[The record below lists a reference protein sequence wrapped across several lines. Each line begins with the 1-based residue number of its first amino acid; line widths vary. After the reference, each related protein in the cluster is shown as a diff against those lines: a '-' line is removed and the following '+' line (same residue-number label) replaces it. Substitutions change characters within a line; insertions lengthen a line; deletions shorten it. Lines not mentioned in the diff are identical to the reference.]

1 MSTQK
6 KEKYPELAAAYQDV
20 RRYFMYA
27 GFFSALVNLLMLVPI
42 IYMMQI
48 FDRVVSSGSYSTLT
62 MLTLLMAFLT
72 FAMGG
77 FEWVR
82 SMILI
87 SASNRIEKNL
97 RQRVSDATFKRAL
110 LTGGS
115 VSNMQPIND
124 LSSLR
129 QFLTG
134 NGLFAFFDAPW
145 FPIYVFIM
153 FLFHPLFGVGAIFA
167 CTVMIALAY
176 VTERTTSKKL
186 QDANTQSTHL
196 NNQISNSLKNS
207 EVISAMGM
215 TEDLRHRQEARFDQV
230 LSLQTEASRSAGI
243 LQSLSKTFR
252 LVMQSLMLGLGA
264 LLAIS
269 NEISPGMMIG
279 GSLLLGRAL
288 APIDMLVGTWKGFVL
303 ARGQYDRLGLL
314 LNQIPKD
321 AETMTLPEPTGKLSV
336 EQLMVVP
343 PGSKNIVV
351 RGVSLELVPG
361 EALGIVGPSASGK
374 SCLARALLGIW
385 PAYSGKVRLDGADI
399 AAWNRTELGPF
410 VGYLPQDIELFDGS
424 ISNNIARFGDIDPEK
439 VVEAAKTAGVHDL
452 ILRLPQGYDTLIG
465 GSGGILSGG
474 QRQRIGLA
482 RAIYGM
488 PKYLVLDEPN
498 SNLDDQGERELVEA
512 IRRIKAGGA
521 TVIVITHRTMV
532 LQCVDKILVMRDGA
546 AHSFGPRD
554 QVLRLLRIHKR
565 RSRRFARLKLKV
577 TRDATQ
583 LHLCT
588 KTG

>member
-6 KEKYPELAAAYQDV
+6 TAKYPELAEAFTDV
-20 RRYFMYA
+20 KRYFIYA
-27 GFFSALVNLLMLVPI
+27 GLFSAAVNLLMLVPV
-42 IYMMQI
+42 IYMLQVY
-48 FDRVVSSGSYSTLT
+48 DRVVSSGSYSTLA
-62 MLTLLMAFLT
+62 MLTLLMVALT
-72 FAMGG
+72 AALGG

-87 SASNRIEKNL
+87 AASNRIEKNL
-97 RQRVSDATFKRAL
+97 RRRVSDATFKRAL

-115 VSNMQPIND
+115 VSNSQPLSD

-145 FPIYVFIM
+145 FPIYVFVM
-153 FLFHPLFGVGAIFA
+153 FMFHPMFGYAAIFA
-167 CTVMIALAY
+167 GIVMIALAY
-176 VTERTTSKKL
+176 TTEKVTSKKL
-186 QDANTQSTHL
+186 QDANSKSNWI
-196 NNQISNSLKNS
+196 NNQVNGTLKNS
-207 EVISAMGM
+207 EVIAAMGM
-215 TEDLRHRQEARFDQV
+215 ADDLRHRQETRFDEV
-230 LSLQTEASRSAGI
+230 LTLQTEASRSAGL

-252 LVMQSLMLGLGA
+252 MVMQSLLLGLGA
-264 LLAIS
+264 LLALRQ
-269 NEISPGMMIG
+269 EISPGMMIA

-288 APIDMLVGTWKGFVL
+288 APIDMLVGTWKGFTL
-303 ARGQYDRLGLL
+303 ARGQYDRLGQLL
-314 LNQIPKD
+314 VQIPKD
-321 AETMTLPEPTGKLSV
+321 ADTMSLPAPTGKLSA
-336 EQLMVVP
+336 EQVMVVP

-351 RGVSLELVPG
+351 RGVNMELNAG

-385 PAYSGKVRLDGADI
+385 PTYSGKVRLDGADI
-399 AAWNRTELGPF
+399 FAWNRAELGPY

-424 ISNNIARFGDIDPEK
+424 ISENICRFGDVDPDK
-439 VVEAAKTAGVHDL
+439 VVEAAKTAGVHEL
-452 ILRLPQGYDTLIG
+452 ILHLPQGYDTIIG

-482 RAIYGM
+482 RAIYGS

-512 IRRIKAGGA
+512 IRRIKSEGA
-521 TVIVITHRTMV
+521 TVIIITHRTMV

-546 AHSFGPRD
+546 ASHFGPRD
-554 QVLRLLRIHKR
+554 QVLAALAAPQDKKPALRP
-565 RSRRFARLKLKV
+565 A
-577 TRDATQ
+577 
-583 LHLCT
+583 
-588 KTG
+588 

>member
-27 GFFSALVNLLMLVPI
+27 GFFSALVNLLMLVPV

-243 LQSLSKTFR
+243 LQSLSKTSR

-288 APIDMLVGTWKGFVL
+288 APIDMLVGAWKGFVL

-554 QVLRLLRIHKR
+554 QVLAALANPQEKKPALRP
-565 RSRRFARLKLKV
+565 A
-577 TRDATQ
+577 
-583 LHLCT
+583 
-588 KTG
+588 

>member
-1 MSTQK
+1 MSTQTPT
-6 KEKYPELAAAYQDV
+6 KYPELMAAFQDV
-20 RRYFMYA
+20 KHYFIYA
-27 GFFSALVNLLMLVPI
+27 GLFSAAVNLLMLVPV
-42 IYMMQI
+42 IYMLQVY
-48 FDRVVSSGSYSTLT
+48 DRVVSSGSYSTLA
-62 MLTLLMAFLT
+62 MLTLLMVALT
-72 FAMGG
+72 AALGG

-97 RQRVSDATFKRAL
+97 RHRVSDATFKRAL
-110 LTGGS
+110 LTGGA
-115 VSNMQPIND
+115 VSNSQPLSD

-153 FLFHPLFGVGAIFA
+153 FMFHPAFGYAAIFA
-167 CTVMIALAY
+167 GIVMVALAY
-176 VTERTTSKKL
+176 TTEKVTSKKL
-186 QDANTQSTHL
+186 QDANTKSNWI
-196 NNQISNSLKNS
+196 NNQVNGTLKNS
-207 EVISAMGM
+207 EVIAAMGM
-215 TEDLRHRQEARFDQV
+215 ADDLRHRQEARFDEV
-230 LSLQTEASRSAGI
+230 LTLQTDASRSAGI

-252 LVMQSLMLGLGA
+252 MVMQSLLLGLGA
-264 LLAIS
+264 LLALQQ
-269 NEISPGMMIG
+269 EISPGMMIA

-288 APIDMLVGTWKGFVL
+288 APIDMLVGTWKGFTL
-303 ARGQYDRLGLL
+303 ARGQYDRLGML
-314 LNQIPKD
+314 LNQIPKT
-321 AETMTLPEPTGKLSV
+321 AETMSLPEPTGKLSV
-336 EQLMVVP
+336 EQVMVVP

-351 RGVSLELVPG
+351 RGVTMELNPG

-385 PAYSGKVRLDGADI
+385 PTYSGKVRLDGADI
-399 AAWNRTELGPF
+399 SAWNRSELGPF
-410 VGYLPQDIELFDGS
+410 IGYLPQDIELFDGS
-424 ISNNIARFGDIDPEK
+424 ISENIARFGDVDPDK
-439 VVEAAKTAGVHDL
+439 VVAAAKMAGVHDL
-452 ILRLPQGYDTLIG
+452 ILHLPQGYDTVIG

-482 RAIYGM
+482 RAIYGS

-512 IRRIKAGGA
+512 IRRIKAAGA

-546 AHSFGPRD
+546 AQSFGPRD
-554 QVLRLLRIHKR
+554 QVLAALAAPAADKKPALR
-565 RSRRFARLKLKV
+565 A
-577 TRDATQ
+577 Q
-583 LHLCT
+583 
-588 KTG
+588 

>member
-6 KEKYPELAAAYQDV
+6 TAKYPELAEAFTDV
-20 RRYFMYA
+20 KRYFIYA
-27 GFFSALVNLLMLVPI
+27 GLFSAAVNLLMLVPV
-42 IYMMQI
+42 IYMLQVY
-48 FDRVVSSGSYSTLT
+48 DRVVSSGSYSTLA
-62 MLTLLMAFLT
+62 MLTLLMVALT
-72 FAMGG
+72 AALGG

-87 SASNRIEKNL
+87 AASNRIEKNL
-97 RQRVSDATFKRAL
+97 RRRVSDATFKRAL

-115 VSNMQPIND
+115 VSNSQPLSD

-145 FPIYVFIM
+145 FPIYVFVM
-153 FLFHPLFGVGAIFA
+153 FMFHPMFGYAAIFA
-167 CTVMIALAY
+167 GIVMIALAY
-176 VTERTTSKKL
+176 TTEKVTSKKL
-186 QDANTQSTHL
+186 QDANSKSNWI
-196 NNQISNSLKNS
+196 NNQVNGTLKNS
-207 EVISAMGM
+207 EVIAAMGM
-215 TEDLRHRQEARFDQV
+215 ADDLRHRQETRFDEV
-230 LSLQTEASRSAGI
+230 LTLQTEASRSAGL

-252 LVMQSLMLGLGA
+252 MVMQSLLLGLGA
-264 LLAIS
+264 LLALRQ
-269 NEISPGMMIG
+269 EISPGMMIA

-288 APIDMLVGTWKGFVL
+288 APIDMLVGTWKGFTL
-303 ARGQYDRLGLL
+303 ARGQYERLGQLL
-314 LNQIPKD
+314 VQIPKD
-321 AETMTLPEPTGKLSV
+321 ADTMSLPAPTGKLSA
-336 EQLMVVP
+336 EQVMVVP

-351 RGVSLELVPG
+351 RGVNMELNAG

-385 PAYSGKVRLDGADI
+385 PTYSGKVRLDGADI
-399 AAWNRTELGPF
+399 FAWNRAELGPY

-424 ISNNIARFGDIDPEK
+424 ISENICRFGDVDPDK
-439 VVEAAKTAGVHDL
+439 VVEAAKTAGVHEL
-452 ILRLPQGYDTLIG
+452 ILHLPQGYDTIIG

-482 RAIYGM
+482 RAIYGS

-512 IRRIKAGGA
+512 IRRIKSEGA
-521 TVIVITHRTMV
+521 TVIIITHRTMV

-546 AHSFGPRD
+546 ASHFGPRD
-554 QVLRLLRIHKR
+554 QVLAALAAPQDKKPALRP
-565 RSRRFARLKLKV
+565 A
-577 TRDATQ
+577 
-583 LHLCT
+583 
-588 KTG
+588 

>member
-27 GFFSALVNLLMLVPI
+27 GFFSALVNLLMLVPV

-124 LSSLR
+124 LSNLR

-554 QVLRLLRIHKR
+554 QVLAALANPQEKKPALRP
-565 RSRRFARLKLKV
+565 A
-577 TRDATQ
+577 
-583 LHLCT
+583 
-588 KTG
+588 